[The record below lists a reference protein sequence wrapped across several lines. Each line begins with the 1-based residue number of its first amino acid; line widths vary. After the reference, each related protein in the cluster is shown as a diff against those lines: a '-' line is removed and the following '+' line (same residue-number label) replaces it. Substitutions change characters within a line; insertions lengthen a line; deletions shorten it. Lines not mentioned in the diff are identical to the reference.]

1 MLCLREIVA
10 EPHADTDAAGSHE
23 PGRVIRPF
31 LGENQSIC
39 VNVESESADR
49 LYFL

>member
-1 MLCLREIVA
+1 MLMLREIVA
-10 EPHADTDAAGSHE
+10 EPHADLTWGSHE

-39 VNVESESADR
+39 VNVKSESADR